1 MLGLYLHIPFCK
13 KICDYCDFFTIQGP
27 ARLHEEFLDLL
38 FREMELFAARHPNVF
53 SRVETL
59 YLGGGTP
66 SLLSPEQLEALFSKL
81 EALGVSLHALQES
94 SMEFNPE
101 STDRERLD
109 VAVRNGVS
117 RVSLGLQSFRPELL
131 QAVGRTHDLEQGLS
145 ALELL
150 LSSGLRVNADLMF
163 NLPGQTLEQFLE
175 DLERLSSFPLGH
187 VSFYGLKVDPRTRLG
202 HRVEKGLAFIDEDLY
217 GDMYRRGAELL
228 ESRGLE
234 RYEVSNF
241 ARPGQESLHNL
252 NYWQRG
258 EYLAFG
264 PSAHGYLNG
273 VRYHAPERYPQWRRY
288 VESGCPDSALSKDPV
303 GPEEAIAETIQ
314 LSLRT
319 KYGLDLKELDR
330 MGVAI
335 SEKVVDRYVE
345 RGFLKQSGERLVLEG
360 DGWLFMDTV
369 VADLYSVAYSNL
381 E

>member
-38 FREMELFAARHPNVF
+38 SREMELFAIRYPQVF

-66 SLLSPEQLEALFSKL
+66 SLLSPEQLEMLFSRL
-81 EALGVSLHALQES
+81 ATLGVPLRTLRES
-94 SMEFNPE
+94 TMEFNPE
-101 STDRERLD
+101 STDKERLE
-109 VAVRNGVS
+109 VAARNGVT

-131 QAVGRTHDLEQGLS
+131 QAVGRTHDLEQGFA

-150 LSSGLRVNADLMF
+150 LSSGLRVNGDLMF

-175 DLERLSSFPLGH
+175 DLEKLSSYPLGH
-187 VSFYGLKVDPRTRLG
+187 ISFYGLKVDSRTRLG
-202 HRVEKGLAFIDEDLY
+202 HRVEKGLVQIDEDLY
-217 GDMYRRGAELL
+217 GAMYREGVALL
-228 ESRGLE
+228 QSKGID

-241 ARPGQESLHNL
+241 ARAGQESLHNL

-288 VESGCPDSALSKDPV
+288 VEEGCPESALSKDPV
-303 GPEEAIAETIQ
+303 GHEEAIAEAIQ

-319 KYGLDLKELDR
+319 KYGLDLEELCR
-330 MGVAI
+330 MGVGV
-335 SEKVVDRYVE
+335 SEKVVARYIE
-345 RGFLKQSGERLVLEG
+345 RGFLERCGNRIALCG
-360 DGWLFMDTV
+360 DGWLFMDGV
-369 VADLYSVAYSNL
+369 VADLYSAVYSNL